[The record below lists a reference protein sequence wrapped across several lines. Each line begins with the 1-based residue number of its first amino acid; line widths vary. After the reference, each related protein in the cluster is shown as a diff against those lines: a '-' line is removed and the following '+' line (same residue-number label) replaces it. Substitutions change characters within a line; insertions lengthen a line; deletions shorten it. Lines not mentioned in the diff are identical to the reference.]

1 MISGRL
7 PTIINIVLV
16 IIISMRSGLLCE
28 QVSLRVMLLTSS
40 YAFVHVTEPTRYKA
54 DYIPSN
60 VAPLF
65 YHYSVIMQHL
75 LSDSLFSLIS
85 RENLQSNYTTET
97 FEMSVIF
104 QSRSICVI
112 LINADECP
120 YITLHGV
127 NPITYG
133 NIEDKL
139 L

>member
-1 MISGRL
+1 MNNTTNYGELRRAGGVRRSCSTSVTRRDTVISGHK
-7 PTIINIVLV
+7 
-16 IIISMRSGLLCE
+16 CE

-104 QSRSICVI
+104 QSYSRM
-112 LINADECP
+112 
-120 YITLHGV
+120 
-127 NPITYG
+127 
-133 NIEDKL
+133 
-139 L
+139 